1 MTALT
6 LIGPKGQIEYLI
18 GALHV
23 YRCLSFSFTL
33 TILFTTSSPSRA
45 AAAHSCSCGPFVVV
59 ALPISHPFQP
69 CSRPSQA

>member
-23 YRCLSFSFTL
+23 YRRLSFSFTL
-33 TILFTTSSPSRA
+33 TNLFTTFLLSLPVPCPSLV
-45 AAAHSCSCGPFVVV
+45 HVHVV
-59 ALPISHPFQP
+59 AVHD
-69 CSRPSQA
+69 CGR